1 MAIAADRAR
10 TRSRSPPPSGHV
22 STTEDVAAAHAL
34 RRTYVAPR
42 QSKFRVASVL
52 RFVRPDGTE
61 GKIEAVNAEPHD
73 ANIRGAIC
81 AERAAL
87 CKFQQIGAVPG
98 PDCGSRITR
107 VVCVTDC
114 KDPIFPGPCCREFLT
129 SVCSPDVEV
138 VASGTDEG
146 ISTRPLSDL
155 LPCPSMY
162 RGLGQDA
169 MKDLGAKLGAA
180 VVAGHGDPLVTT
192 AYKAAVSMAKQQV
205 KQAVVFPV
213 LFAAAVAFEG
223 GRVHTCAELKGVEY
237 GCTVDAVSLLL
248 PEMMRARAAGEANAI
263 CVVQADHFGVAHMP
277 FAAARSLLIEH
288 GFGEVRLFAHA
299 QDGTWQGPLSAK
311 ESVPHSDYVTMF

>member
-1 MAIAADRAR
+1 MA
-10 TRSRSPPPSGHV
+10 
-22 STTEDVAAAHAL
+22 EDVAAAHAL
-34 RRTYVAPR
+34 RLTYVAPA

-87 CKFQQIGAVPG
+87 CRYQQIVAVPG
-98 PDCGSRITR
+98 PDRGAKITR

-138 VASGTDEG
+138 AASGTDER

-155 LPCPSMY
+155 LPFPSMY

-169 MKDLGAKLGAA
+169 IKELGTKLGAA
-180 VVAGHGDPLVTT
+180 IVTGHDDPLVTT
-192 AYKAAVSMAKQQV
+192 AYKSAVVMAKQQG
-205 KQAVVFPV
+205 KQAAVFPV

-223 GRVHTCAELKGVEY
+223 GRIHTSAELKGVEY

-248 PEMMRARAAGEANAI
+248 PEMIRARATGEARAV
-263 CVVQADHFGVAHMP
+263 CVIQADHFGVAHMP

-288 GFGEVRLFAHA
+288 GFGEVQLFVHA
-299 QDGTWQGPLSAK
+299 RDGSWQGPLSAT